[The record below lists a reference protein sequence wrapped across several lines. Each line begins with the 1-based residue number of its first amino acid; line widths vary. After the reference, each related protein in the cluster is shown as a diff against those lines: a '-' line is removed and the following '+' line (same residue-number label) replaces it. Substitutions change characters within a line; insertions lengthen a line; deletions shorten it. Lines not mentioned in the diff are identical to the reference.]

1 MGGATNCPETPRQK
15 MIGMMYIVLTAML
28 ALNVSA
34 SILEGFT
41 MVEHSLRVNTK
52 GSENRNKNLYAKF
65 EDLYNRN
72 PAKIGEWLTKAKKV
86 KQESDK
92 LYKQLDDL
100 KLLIVRAADGSKG
113 NLEHIEAKDN
123 LDAAGRMCLD
133 PSQGGQGHGKE
144 IKKSI
149 DSYRDFLLTLVK
161 ADTAK
166 ISLIKKTF
174 DTGMQVGHGG
184 EKMPWDV
191 ATFEMMPVAAV
202 TTILSKVQADVR
214 SMEGEVVTYLKG
226 MVDAD
231 DFRVNKIEA
240 KVIPSSKYIIQGG
253 KYVADI
259 ILAASDTTQRPEVY
273 IGGNSESGVGG
284 TLVDKGHYERVASSI
299 GDQKYNG
306 YIRVKRPDGSSKVYP
321 FESDFSVGLPSATI
335 SADKMNVFYAGID
348 NDVSISVPGV
358 PSTAVSA
365 SMTGGSLIKT
375 AKGGW
380 VARPAK
386 VGQEC
391 VISVI
396 AKIDGKPQKMGAKNF
411 RVKMLPPPIAYIP
424 YRDGGGNM
432 MKYKGGEKIA
442 KQYLLGIST
451 LKAELNDA
459 DIEARFDV
467 LGFELNITEA
477 MGTSVEAS
485 AGASFTD
492 KQLAYIKKLAKGK
505 KFFISGVRA
514 KGPDNIE
521 RKLPPMEVIV
531 N

>member
-1 MGGATNCPETPRQK
+1 
-15 MIGMMYIVLTAML
+15 
-28 ALNVSA
+28 
-34 SILEGFT
+34 
-41 MVEHSLRVNTK
+41 
-52 GSENRNKNLYAKF
+52 
-65 EDLYNRN
+65 
-72 PAKIGEWLTKAKKV
+72 
-86 KQESDK
+86 
-92 LYKQLDDL
+92 
-100 KLLIVRAADGSKG
+100 
-113 NLEHIEAKDN
+113 
-123 LDAAGRMCLD
+123 
-133 PSQGGQGHGKE
+133 
-144 IKKSI
+144 
-149 DSYRDFLLTLVK
+149 
-161 ADTAK
+161 
-166 ISLIKKTF
+166 
-174 DTGMQVGHGG
+174 
-184 EKMPWDV
+184 
-191 ATFEMMPVAAV
+191 
-202 TTILSKVQADVR
+202 
-214 SMEGEVVTYLKG
+214 
-226 MVDAD
+226 
-231 DFRVNKIEA
+231 
-240 KVIPSSKYIIQGG
+240 
-253 KYVADI
+253 
-259 ILAASDTTQRPEVY
+259 
-273 IGGNSESGVGG
+273 
-284 TLVDKGHYERVASSI
+284 
-299 GDQKYNG
+299 
-306 YIRVKRPDGSSKVYP
+306 
-321 FESDFSVGLPSATI
+321 
-335 SADKMNVFYAGID
+335 MNVFYAGIE

-365 SMTGGSLIKT
+365 SMTGGSLIKNS
-375 AKGGW
+375 KGGW

-391 VISVI
+391 VISVM
-396 AKIDGKPQKMGAKNF
+396 AKIDGKEQKMGSKNF